1 MTIDKTMN
9 VNASNILSMT
19 STKPDKVYLP
29 YKVDGNI
36 LSHASNLLAQMVDGN
51 GSYDETSAD
60 DMRRFRS
67 KVDEAMAGSTITA
80 YVVPRVSRHF
90 PSVGFVIEVDAPN
103 GEHLTE
109 RVHMPR
115 SEKQA
120 GEILSAYFAAGAQ
133 GLNTSVR
140 ESYKRQFATA

>member
-9 VNASNILSMT
+9 VSVSNILSMT
-19 STKPDKVYLP
+19 SVKADKVYLP
-29 YKVDGNI
+29 YRVDGNI
-36 LSHASNLLAQMVDGN
+36 RFHVSDLLAAMVDSNGN
-51 GSYDETSAD
+51 YAETSAD

-67 KVDEAMAGSTITA
+67 EVDKAMAGSTITA
-80 YVVPRVSRHF
+80 YVVPHISRRF
-90 PSVGFVIEVDAPN
+90 LSVGFVIEVDAPN
-103 GEHLTE
+103 GEHLTK

-120 GEILSAYFAAGAQ
+120 GEILSAFFAAGAQ

-140 ESYKRQFATA
+140 ASYKRQLATA